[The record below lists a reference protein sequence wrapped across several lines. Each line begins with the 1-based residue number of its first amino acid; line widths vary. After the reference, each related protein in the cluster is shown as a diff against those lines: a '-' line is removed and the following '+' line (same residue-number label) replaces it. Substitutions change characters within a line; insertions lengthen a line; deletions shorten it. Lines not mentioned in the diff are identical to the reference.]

1 MIDTTLVLVLLG
13 GFLAGGLVVGLAVY
27 FRTQRSIEEKAAQ
40 KLQGKQEAFI
50 AIASHYLLTPI
61 SIIQSAITRLNE
73 KPNMI
78 QSARQELY
86 DIILSGE
93 KRLYIIAEQ
102 MLLATKLVN
111 GELAL
116 NLRVTQLHEP
126 VINAIREI
134 EAIARQKKTAI
145 RPQIQQTPAIE
156 LQVDPK
162 LVQVATVAV
171 LDNAVKFS
179 KEGGQIDLAVTRE
192 GNWGVV
198 TVTDQGIGLNAEQ
211 QAHATEKFYRGT
223 PPYSFDYQGMGL
235 GLHVA
240 YVIMEAHGGELI
252 INSKGENR
260 GASVALKW
268 PLGA

>member
-13 GFLAGGLVVGLAVY
+13 GFLAGALVVGLAVY
-27 FRTQRSIEEKAAQ
+27 FRTQRTIEDKASK
-40 KLQGKQEAFI
+40 KLSGKQEAFI

-73 KPNMI
+73 KPNLELP
-78 QSARQELY
+78 ARQALY

-134 EAIARQKKTAI
+134 EAIARQKKVVL
-145 RPQIQQTPAIE
+145 RPQVQQTPAIE

-162 LVQVATVAV
+162 LVQVATVAI

-179 KEGGQIDLAVTRE
+179 QEGGQIDISVKRD
-192 GNWGVV
+192 GQWGVIN
-198 TVTDQGIGLNAEQ
+198 VTDQGIGLNNEQ
-211 QAHATEKFYRGT
+211 QTHATEKFYRGT

-240 YVIMEAHGGELI
+240 FVIMEAHNGELI
-252 INSKGENR
+252 IESKGENR
-260 GASVALKW
+260 GASVTLRW
-268 PLGA
+268 PLNS

>member
-1 MIDTTLVLVLLG
+1 MIDTTTILFLLG
-13 GFLAGGLVVGLAVY
+13 GFLAGALVVGLAVY
-27 FRTQRSIEEKAAQ
+27 FRTQRSIEAKAAK

-73 KPNMI
+73 KPNLELP
-78 QSARQELY
+78 ARQELY

-111 GELAL
+111 GELSL
-116 NLRVTQLHEP
+116 NLKVTAFHEP
-126 VINAIREI
+126 VIEAIRQI
-134 EAIARQKKTAI
+134 EAIARQKKVLVK
-145 RPQIQQTPAIE
+145 PQIQQTPAVE

-162 LVQVATVAV
+162 LVQVAVVAV
-171 LDNAVKFS
+171 LDNAIKFS
-179 KEGGQIDLAVTRE
+179 KEGGQIEVTAGRNGNWAAVT
-192 GNWGVV
+192 VL
-198 TVTDQGIGLNAEQ
+198 DQGIGLNTEQ
-211 QAHATEKFYRGT
+211 LTHASEKFYRGT

-240 YVIMEAHGGELI
+240 YVIMEAHGGELKI
-252 INSKGENR
+252 QSRGENR
-260 GASVALKW
+260 GAAITLRW
-268 PLGA
+268 PLTT

>member
-1 MIDTTLVLVLLG
+1 MIDTTLILALLG
-13 GFLAGGLVVGLAVY
+13 GFIAGGLVVGLGVY
-27 FRTQRSIEEKAAQ
+27 FRTQRSVESRATQ

-61 SIIQSAITRLNE
+61 SIIQSAITRLIE
-73 KPNMI
+73 KPAMPLP
-78 QSARQELY
+78 ARQELY
-86 DIILSGE
+86 DVILSGE

-134 EAIARQKKTAI
+134 EAIARQKHAVV

-179 KEGGQIDLAVTRE
+179 QEGGQIEISVKRD
-192 GNWGVV
+192 GNWGLV

-260 GASVALKW
+260 GASVTLKW
-268 PLGA
+268 PLNA

>member
-1 MIDTTLVLVLLG
+1 MIDTTLLLVLLG
-13 GFLAGGLVVGLAVY
+13 GFLAGALIVGLAVY
-27 FRTQRSIEEKAAQ
+27 FRTQRSIEEKASL

-73 KPNMI
+73 KPNMD
-78 QSARQELY
+78 QTERQGLY

-102 MLLATKLVN
+102 MLMATKLVN
-111 GELAL
+111 GELSL
-116 NLRVTQLHEP
+116 NLRVTKLHEP
-126 VINAIREI
+126 VIDSIREL
-134 EAIARQKKTAI
+134 EAIARQKKVTV
-145 RPQIQQTPAIE
+145 RTDFQQTPAIE

-162 LVQVATVAV
+162 LVQIATVAV
-171 LDNAVKFS
+171 LDNAIKFS
-179 KEGGQIDLAVTRE
+179 KESGFIDVSVKRD
-192 GNWGVV
+192 GNFGLI
-198 TVTDQGIGLNAEQ
+198 TVLDQGIGLNAEQ

-260 GASVALKW
+260 GASVTLKW